1 MAKGAFAA
9 SRGVGRATPQP
20 CPGKCL
26 VGERQSDGAS
36 TRLPKSVLATSQ
48 PWSFSSG
55 RSPCLCQ
62 RRFNMES
69 LAGWS
74 QTAALWHSGRPIR
87 RIGGPRD
94 SRDLGFL
101 RMRRTRRAGRR
112 PLRVPQG
119 AVCDQPA
126 RAAPR
131 RAAAGGICANDG
143 LTERPQGAVCGHGAA
158 ARGPKAFR
166 RATCWPLRR
175 AVRGAL
181 RWAARSPA

>member
-48 PWSFSSG
+48 PGRFPAVEAPAYVNGGSTWSHLQVG
-55 RSPCLCQ
+55 HKPRPMAL
-62 RRFNMES
+62 R
-69 LAGWS
+69 
-74 QTAALWHSGRPIR
+74 AADPTH
-87 RIGGPRD
+87 
-94 SRDLGFL
+94 
-101 RMRRTRRAGRR
+101 RRTARFSR
-112 PLRVPQG
+112 PGISPDAEDTEGGKEALRVPQG